1 MARWQAMSRLIDA
14 DVLKTNIVKWLKPTG
29 DPQETEMVKLDDIA
43 ISVLM
48 EIEETPTA
56 YDVDKVVEELEDKM
70 LTSSSASAE
79 AIMEMCGVSATFYN
93 GEYEA
98 YKHAIEIVRGG
109 GVNERN

>member
-1 MARWQAMSRLIDA
+1 MSDLISRSA
-14 DVLKTNIVKWLKPTG
+14 
-29 DPQETEMVKLDDIA
+29 
-43 ISVLM
+43 LM
-48 EIEETPTA
+48 ESLIHCDGLGRKSLEAVIKTIKEQPTA